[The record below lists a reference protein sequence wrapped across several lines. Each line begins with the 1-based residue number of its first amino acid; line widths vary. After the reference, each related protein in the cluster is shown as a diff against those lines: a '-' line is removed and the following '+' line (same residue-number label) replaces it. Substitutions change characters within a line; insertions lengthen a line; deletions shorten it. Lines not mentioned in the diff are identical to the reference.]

1 MEMQTVAIG
10 VGLFVLGFLVGRLT
24 APKER
29 STVVYNPIG
38 GRGDLQSKNAREI
51 GAAYPEIEAAIRA
64 GRKIE
69 AIKLYREAF
78 GTDLKG
84 AKDAVEA
91 LEARLGDTTA

>member
-10 VGLFVLGFLVGRLT
+10 VGLFVLGFLSGRLT

-38 GRGDLQSKNAREI
+38 GRGDQQSKRAREI
-51 GAAYPEIEAAIRA
+51 GAAYPEIEAAIRS

-69 AIKLYREAF
+69 AIKRYREAF

>member
-10 VGLFVLGFLVGRLT
+10 VGLFVLGFVFGRLT

-38 GRGDLQSKNAREI
+38 RRGDLQSKSAREI
-51 GAAYPEIEAAIRA
+51 SAAYPEIEDAIRA

-69 AIKLYREAF
+69 AIKRYREAF